1 MTTDIEKL
9 TTDIAVRAQGLVVA
23 DTESFNRANEI
34 VVAGKL
40 LIITIKE
47 YFKDVIAAA
56 KASYEKN
63 KSLQQVELDKV
74 EPIVKRLGDEGA
86 AYLYQERE
94 KRRKAEAEA
103 ARVEAERK
111 RNEEEALARA
121 REAEMRALNA
131 KTAGDRKKAEAEAD
145 AIMAKAAAQ
154 EEKIVAAAPIVPEK
168 IRVQDQT
175 LRDNW
180 SAVVDNFQGLILAVV
195 EGQISPEALL
205 PNEPWLNKQ
214 ARDKKKGLD
223 IPGVLRAV
231 NKPSM
236 VRTS

>member
-180 SAVVDNFQGLILAVV
+180 TFDVID
-195 EGQISPEALL
+195 EALIPREYL
-205 PNEPWLNKQ
+205 VPDFVKIGKVVRVMK
-214 ARDKKKGLD
+214 AMTV
-223 IPGVLRAV
+223 IPGIRPY

-236 VRTS
+236 MRTS